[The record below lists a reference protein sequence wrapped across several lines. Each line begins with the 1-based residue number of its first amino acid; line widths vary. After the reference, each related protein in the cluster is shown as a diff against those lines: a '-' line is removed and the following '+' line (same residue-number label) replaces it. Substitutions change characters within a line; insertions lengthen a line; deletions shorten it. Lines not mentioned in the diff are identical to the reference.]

1 MTALQN
7 QKIKDYPSTKINL
20 QIPPPM
26 IRYSKDI
33 DQIVTLTLDMKDRLV
48 NVINHEISKAFIPV
62 LQHLKEEKDKG
73 KLKGVII
80 TSAKK
85 TFLTGGDLD
94 YLYHAKSAEEVYQ
107 FSQTLKQFFRDI
119 ESPGVPVVAAI
130 NGTALGTGFEMAMA
144 CHYRIVI
151 DDPLIRLGHPEVSL
165 GLMPGSGSVIRMMW
179 LLGITKTFDVLTSG
193 KSYMP
198 KEALEAGIID
208 ALAIDKNELM
218 EKAKVYILSTTSAS
232 RPWDMDDGA
241 IPKGTAYNDRVAGE
255 ISMISAGLSN
265 GYKDN
270 FPAFSAI
277 LSTLVEGS
285 KVDFDTA
292 CRIESRYFTN
302 LLLSKE
308 SKNMIKAFWY
318 DFNAIKGG
326 ANRPKGFGKF
336 RPKRVGIVGAGRMG
350 SGIAF
355 NCVMNGMEV
364 VLKDVSKGIAD
375 RGKDFS
381 EQKLSELAIAGE
393 ISKEEKNKFLNN
405 IITTESFEDFKTC
418 DLVIECVFENE
429 MVKSKVTK
437 ESEMY
442 MDEYAFL
449 ASNTISIPITQ
460 LAASSVRPENYI
472 GLHFFAP
479 VEEVPLVEIVKGKKT
494 SDETIARA
502 FDFVKKMRKTPI
514 IVKDSWGFF
523 ASRVQNTYILEGL
536 TMLEE
541 GYPPALIEN
550 LGIQAGMPKGALAL
564 ADEMSLKLGLKY
576 ENQAAENYG
585 PKYIQH
591 PAVSVLDKMVN
602 ELSRPGKAAKS
613 GFYDYTNPE
622 QPKLWEG
629 LAEHFPN
636 RINNYAEKDIIDRF
650 LFAQS
655 IEAVWCLQENI
666 IQSVPEANLGSI
678 YGFGFPAF
686 KGGVIQYIN
695 DYGIKNFVE
704 KCEELEKVHGPRFK
718 APSLLKKK
726 VEKEETL

>member
-1 MTALQN
+1 
-7 QKIKDYPSTKINL
+7 
-20 QIPPPM
+20 M
-26 IRYSKDI
+26 IHYSKDI
-33 DQIVTLTLDMKDRLV
+33 DQIVTLTLDMKDRTV
-48 NVINHEISKAFIPV
+48 NVINHEIGKAFIPV
-62 LQHLKEEKDKG
+62 LQHLKEEKKKG
-73 KLKGVII
+73 KLKGVIL
-80 TSAKK
+80 TSGKK

-94 YLYHAKSAEEVYQ
+94 YLYPAKSAEEVYR
-107 FSQTLKQFFRDI
+107 FSQTLKQFLRDI
-119 ESPGVPVVAAI
+119 ESPGIPVVAAI
-130 NGTALGTGFEMAMA
+130 NGTALGAGFEMAMA
-144 CHYRIVI
+144 CHHRIAMN
-151 DDPLIRLGHPEVSL
+151 DPTIRLGHPEVSL

-179 LLGITKTFDVLTSG
+179 LLGIKKTFSVLTRG
-193 KSYMP
+193 KSYSP
-198 KEALEAGIID
+198 KEALHAGIID
-208 ALAIDKNELM
+208 ELAENKQEIV
-218 EKAKVYILSTTSAS
+218 EKAKAYLLNIKEAR
-232 RPWDMDDGA
+232 RPWDIKSGT
-241 IPKGTAYNDRVAGE
+241 IPEGTAHNDRMARE
-255 ISMISAGLSN
+255 ISMISASLAN

-270 FPAFSAI
+270 FPAFKAI
-277 LSTLVEGS
+277 LNTLVEGS

-308 SKNMIKAFWY
+308 SKNMVKAFWY
-318 DFNAIKGG
+318 DFNAIKEG
-326 ANRPKGFGKF
+326 ANRPKGFGRF
-336 RPKRVGIVGAGRMG
+336 RPKMIGIVGAGRMG

-355 NCVMNGMEV
+355 NCIMAGMEV

-375 RGKDFS
+375 RGKAFS
-381 EQKLSELAIAGE
+381 EQKLLKLVAADKIT
-393 ISKEEKNKFLNN
+393 KEEKVQLLNR
-405 IITTESFEDFKTC
+405 ITATESFEDFKTC

-437 ESEMY
+437 ESEIH

-449 ASNTISIPITQ
+449 ASNTVSIPITQ
-460 LAASSVRPENYI
+460 LAESSIRPENYI

-502 FDFVKKMRKTPI
+502 VDFVKKMRMIPI

-550 LGIQAGMPKGALAL
+550 LGLQAGMPKGALAS
-564 ADEMSLKLGLKY
+564 ADEMSLKLGLRY
-576 ENQAAENYG
+576 ENQAAVNYG

-591 PAVSVLDKMVN
+591 PAVSVLEKMIH
-602 ELSRPGKAAKS
+602 ELSRPGKHTKA
-613 GFYDYTNPE
+613 GFYDYSDPE
-622 QPKLWEG
+622 KPVLWKG

-636 RINNYAEKDIIDRF
+636 TITNYSEKDIIDRF
-650 LFAQS
+650 LFAQV
-655 IEAVWCLQENI
+655 IEAVWCLQEKI
-666 IQSVPEANLGSI
+666 IKSVPEANLGSI

-695 DYGIKNFVE
+695 DYGLKDFIA
-704 KCEELEKVHGPRFK
+704 KCGELEKIHGPRFK

-726 VEKEETL
+726 MAEEKVF